1 MDGRLHFSS
10 RFEAALLLSS
20 RVILDPETQCKED
33 EDGGLVQQRYRRE
46 CGAAWSSLGS
56 PIRCFLIAEL
66 GLSM

>member
-1 MDGRLHFSS
+1 MDGRLHLSS